1 MRSGIV
7 SSVLAVLAVATA
19 SPAQYARETYTQTGV
34 QTIIPKGASAPTA
47 AVDPNVFAAAADDDA
62 TTILTLDSAKTVLIT
77 VPGRDL
83 TYTALPEQGNTEITI
98 AYIVNVVVDYE
109 NPDST
114 VSTVT
119 QTQTIRKSVD
129 FCTQT
134 TVLGTSS

>member
-19 SPAQYARETYTQTGV
+19 SPAPYAPETFTATGIQTV
-34 QTIIPKGASAPTA
+34 IPRGTSIPTA

-62 TTILTLDSAKTVLIT
+62 TTIITLDSAKTVLIS
-77 VPGRDL
+77 VPGSDP
-83 TYTALPEQGNTEITI
+83 YTALPEQGNTEITI

-114 VSTVT
+114 VRTVT

-134 TVLGTSS
+134 TVLGTS